1 MLLAIEQGNTNT
13 LFAVHDGDD
22 WIAQWRTAT
31 DSSRTAD
38 EYAVWLSQLLAMK
51 GLTLEALDGCIIS
64 SVVPQSIFNLRNLA
78 RRYLGVEPR
87 VVGDNV
93 DLGVSAR
100 ILKPSEAGADRLVN
114 AVGAHLRYPGD
125 LIVIDSG
132 TATTFDVVAADG
144 AFEGGIIAPG
154 INLSLQALHEAAA
167 MLPRIAIQRPE
178 RVIGKDTVSNM
189 QSGVFWG
196 YIALIEGL
204 VARMKAEWGK
214 PMTVIGTGGVA
225 SLFEGATDA
234 IDHFDPDL
242 TIRGLLEI
250 WRRNA
255 HLTTQ

>member
-13 LFAVHDGDD
+13 LFAVHDGED
-22 WIAQWRTAT
+22 WIVQWRTAT
-31 DSSRTAD
+31 AANRTAD
-38 EYAVWLSQLLAMK
+38 EYAVWLTQLLTMR
-51 GLTLEALDGCIIS
+51 GLELGTLKGCIIS

-78 RRYLGVEPR
+78 RRYLGVEPL
-87 VVGDNV
+87 VVGQNV
-93 DLGVSAR
+93 DLGMEAR
-100 ILKPSEAGADRLVN
+100 IEKPSEAGADRLVN
-114 AVGAHLRYPGD
+114 AIGAHLKYPGD

-132 TATTFDVVAADG
+132 TATTFDVIAADG
-144 AFEGGIIAPG
+144 AFEGGVIAPG

-167 MLPRIAIQRPE
+167 MLPRIAIQKPD

-204 VARMKAEWGK
+204 VARIKTEWGR

-225 SLFEGATDA
+225 SLFEGATDS

-242 TIRGLLEI
+242 TLRGLLDV
-250 WRRNA
+250 WRRNSGK
-255 HLTTQ
+255 TP